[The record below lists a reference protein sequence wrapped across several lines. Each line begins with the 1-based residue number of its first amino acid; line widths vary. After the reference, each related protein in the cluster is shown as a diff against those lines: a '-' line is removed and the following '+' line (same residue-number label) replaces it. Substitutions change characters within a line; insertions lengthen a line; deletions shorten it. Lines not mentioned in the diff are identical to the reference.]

1 MRHAFGWLATFQKV
15 DGRAEATL
23 WSFTGFSFLSGNAA
37 FLDRKIQNRKK
48 ENQSRRVVMYPPS
61 IRLDV
66 SRTVLASTP
75 DHQARMNLSFYILFF
90 SFFFHF
96 FSLYDVVYD
105 ISSDSFILFSVLWT
119 DSTRVWLSLP
129 IRSRPVFSGNPRWL
143 FSAEFLLGVLPPD
156 FSYTGRCGI
165 SSWQES
171 CLRRAV
177 LQWDR
182 LNSPDDSNSGTN
194 CTNSSSRQAHFND
207 AG

>member
-1 MRHAFGWLATFQKV
+1 
-15 DGRAEATL
+15 
-23 WSFTGFSFLSGNAA
+23 
-37 FLDRKIQNRKK
+37 
-48 ENQSRRVVMYPPS
+48 MYPPS

-90 SFFFHF
+90 SFFPFLFFVWRRLWHFIRFFHSF
-96 FSLYDVVYD
+96 FCFVDGF
-105 ISSDSFILFSVLWT
+105 DSGLAVASHPL
-119 DSTRVWLSLP
+119 ST
-129 IRSRPVFSGNPRWL
+129 VFSGNPRWL